1 MNKSDDGVGGEEG
14 TFCLCTLWC
23 VEALTRAGEYEKP
36 LLRRAVEMFEV
47 FLFCIY
53 QASADGVKDF
63 LLYLNHVGLCTEEIS
78 EAGDA
83 CVKSHFFLLSYG
95 GSIHASKTWKCS
107 PGVHV
112 RSHTFMFLTS
122 ADILRRHVT
131 LISAAYNLSRTLGNQ
146 RSG

>member
-47 FLFCIY
+47 FLLCTY
-53 QASADGVKDF
+53 QASADGMKDF

-83 CVKSHFFLLSYG
+83 CVKFHYFFLEAEFVLQ
-95 GSIHASKTWKCS
+95 
-107 PGVHV
+107 
-112 RSHTFMFLTS
+112 R
-122 ADILRRHVT
+122 
-131 LISAAYNLSRTLGNQ
+131 LGNAVQ
-146 RSG
+146 GFTYVLIHSYF